1 MAFRLESEKDYE
13 FLIKSLIAGGLAG
26 MCSKTTVAPLDR
38 IKILLQAHNK
48 HYKHLGVFSGLK
60 EVIQRERF
68 LALYKGNFA
77 QMIRIFPY
85 AATQFTTFELYKKHL
100 GGLFGKHNHID
111 KFLAGSAAG
120 VTAVILTYPLD
131 IIRARLAFQ
140 VTGEHIYVGIIHAG
154 ITIFKTEGGIRAL
167 YRGFWPTIFGMIPY
181 AGFSFY
187 SFEKLKYLCM
197 KYAPNYFC
205 QKCDRNTGGLVLTIP
220 ARLLCGG
227 IAGAIAQSFSY
238 PLDVTRRRMQLG
250 MMNHATHKYSFS
262 MWQTIKMIYKENGIM
277 KGLYRGMSINYLRA
291 VPMVSVSFTTY
302 EVMKQILQLDT
313 GMKL

>member
-1 MAFRLESEKDYE
+1 MVFHIETEKDYG
-13 FLIKSLIAGGLAG
+13 FLLKSLIAGGVAG

-48 HYKHLGVFSGLK
+48 YYKHLGVLSGLR

-68 LALYKGNFA
+68 FALYKGNFA

-85 AATQFTTFELYKKHL
+85 AATQFTTFELYKKYL
-100 GGLFGKHNHID
+100 GGLFGKHTHID

-120 VTAVILTYPLD
+120 VTAVTLTYPLD

-140 VTGEHIYVGIIHAG
+140 VAGEHIYIGIIHAG
-154 ITIFKTEGGIRAL
+154 ITIFKNEGGIRAL

-187 SFEKLKYLCM
+187 SFEKLKYFCM
-197 KYAPNYFC
+197 KYASNYFC
-205 QKCDRNTGGLVLTIP
+205 ENCDRNTGGLVLTIP

-227 IAGAIAQSFSY
+227 IAGAVAQSFSY
-238 PLDVTRRRMQLG
+238 PLDVTRRHMQLG
-250 MMNHATHKYSFS
+250 MMHHANHKYSSS
-262 MWQTIKMIYKENGIM
+262 MLQTIKMIYKENGII

-291 VPMVSVSFTTY
+291 IPMVSVSFTTY
-302 EVMKQILQLDT
+302 EIMKQILQLDT
-313 GMKL
+313 GIKL